1 MESGEHERL
10 SQFPG
15 GTLSENQRRLAYPLQ
30 HESEVQASITGAVL
44 VHDRSPNL
52 RVSDSPSSCEVN
64 WPASRRP
71 VQPQH
76 FSIPPARRVALPQ
89 RCDLPGYGV
98 SILGGSSAIFRS
110 VSRRV
115 PMS

>member
-44 VHDRSPNL
+44 VHDRSPHL

-71 VQPQH
+71 VQLPALLNPSSAPS
-76 FSIPPARRVALPQ
+76 SIASA
-89 RCDLPGYGV
+89 CDLPGYGV